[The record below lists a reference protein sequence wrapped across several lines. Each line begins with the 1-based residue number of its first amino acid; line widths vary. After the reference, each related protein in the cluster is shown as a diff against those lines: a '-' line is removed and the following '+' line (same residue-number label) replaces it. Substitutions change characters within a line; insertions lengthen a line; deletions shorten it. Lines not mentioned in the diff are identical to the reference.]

1 MPDHILLNFIN
12 KMSVCAEPGLKSAG
26 QRFSEAAIVNDS
38 VITAKSRRS
47 PDSSCPAV
55 LCMLHSKTQP
65 EGVDGCRGMEQTC
78 SRVVLERTCNQWN
91 PRVSGG

>member
-12 KMSVCAEPGLKSAG
+12 KMSICAEPGLKSAG
-26 QRFSEAAIVNDS
+26 RRFSEAAIVYDS
-38 VITAKSRRS
+38 VITANSRRS

-65 EGVDGCRGMEQTC
+65 EGVDGRRGVEQTC
-78 SRVVLERTCNQWN
+78 ITVVLEHTRDQWN
-91 PRVSGG
+91 PRVTGG